1 MTDYVISLDSEDAAN
16 LEARASQ
23 LGYTSVT
30 DYLRALIAAD
40 AIIET
45 LRPDWQ
51 DAEQSAQEIE
61 ASFREAWHDALT
73 DNVRPIDELWDAVKN
88 DD

>member
-1 MTDYVISLDSEDAAN
+1 MEKMQQILKHGP
-16 LEARASQ
+16 SQ
-23 LGYTSVT
+23 LGYISVT

-40 AIIET
+40 AIIEM

-61 ASFREAWHDALT
+61 ASFRETWHDALT
-73 DNVRPIDELWDAVKN
+73 DNVRPIDELWEVTTD
-88 DD
+88 